1 MKTLVAESKAV
12 LISKPHVLYKTLVPF
27 TLPKH
32 THTHTP
38 HTHTPTH
45 THTHTHTQHTYT
57 HTTHTPL
64 TPHTPTHTHTH
75 TDIHTHTHPT
85 HPHPHPHTHTTAH
98 STHTHTRAY
107 TDIHTCADTPQLTEH
122 WSLRQDTSCS
132 HPQSNAP
139 VETGL
144 VLQLLPHTWTGLH
157 QLQLCY
163 QTLALDCTNC
173 SCYHTLALTALTAT
187 LLPHT
192 CTNCTKC
199 NSVTTHLH

>member
-1 MKTLVAESKAV
+1 VKTLVAESKAV

-45 THTHTHTQHTYT
+45 THT
-57 HTTHTPL
+57 
-64 TPHTPTHTHTH
+64 
-75 TDIHTHTHPT
+75 HTHTHPT